1 MMLWILVVTALG
13 FLVYPFVIEERQS
26 AVSLDEEKNRK
37 NTNVRLFKEQQD
49 QLQQQQDR
57 GEIDSEQ
64 YQRLVMDA
72 QRLLLANTELDAIEG
87 SKIAGTGRW
96 LLPLLLMG
104 TFGTTWAIYSDIGAA
119 EDEKIVALMNKMAT
133 LETESTDIPELN
145 QELISTIEGR
155 VKERTSNIYYW
166 VILAQAAIADNN
178 VLAASNYFS
187 SALEVEPRDSQ
198 LLAQYAETLFLV
210 DDNKFTQRVRAA
222 VDKAFAADSNNQTVL
237 GLKGIEAFA
246 GKNFE
251 LAETYWLGAQSQ
263 VNPESAVFKGLQVG
277 IDRARDFI
285 AENSGSDTD
294 VSQLSEIQVE
304 LRIDLSLGAKVPRR
318 PDQRVFIAAVRE
330 SGPPMPLAAKKILA
344 SQLPMRVVLTDKD
357 AIIPGQDLTTEIKI
371 KVIARLSNSGSATPQ
386 SGDWEASSESVD
398 LDSFEGEI
406 MLVIDRQRP

>member
-178 VLAASNYFS
+178 ILAASNYFS
-187 SALEVEPRDSQ
+187 SALKVEPRDSQ

>member
-37 NTNVRLFKEQQD
+37 NTNVRLFKEQKD

-57 GEIDSEQ
+57 GEINSEQ
-64 YQRLVMDA
+64 YQRLVMDT
-72 QRLLLANTELDAIEG
+72 QKLLLANTELDAIEG

>member
-119 EDEKIVALMNKMAT
+119 EDEKVVALMNKMAT
-133 LETESTDIPELN
+133 LETQSTDIPELN

-371 KVIARLSNSGSATPQ
+371 KVVARLSNSGSATPQ

>member
-37 NTNVRLFKEQQD
+37 NTNVRLFKEQKD

>member
-26 AVSLDEEKNRK
+26 TVSLDEQKNRK
-37 NTNVRLFKEQQD
+37 NTNVRLFKEQKD

-57 GEIDSEQ
+57 GEINSEQ

-104 TFGTTWAIYSDIGAA
+104 TFATTWAIYSDIGAA

-178 VLAASNYFS
+178 ILAASNYFS

-277 IDRARDFI
+277 IDRTRDFI

-294 VSQLSEIQVE
+294 VSQLSAVQVE

-371 KVIARLSNSGSATPQ
+371 KVVARLSNSGSATPQ

>member
-37 NTNVRLFKEQQD
+37 NTNVRLFKEQKD

-57 GEIDSEQ
+57 GEINSEQ
-64 YQRLVMDA
+64 YQRLVMDT
-72 QRLLLANTELDAIEG
+72 QKLLLANTELDAIEG

-371 KVIARLSNSGSATPQ
+371 KVVARLSNSGSATPQ

>member
-133 LETESTDIPELN
+133 LETQSTDIPELN

-371 KVIARLSNSGSATPQ
+371 KVVARLSNSGSATPQ
-386 SGDWEASSESVD
+386 SGDWEAFSESVD

>member
-64 YQRLVMDA
+64 YQRLVMDT
-72 QRLLLANTELDAIEG
+72 QKLLLANTELDAIEG

-133 LETESTDIPELN
+133 LETQSTDIPELN

-371 KVIARLSNSGSATPQ
+371 KVVARLSNSGSATPQ

>member
-1 MMLWILVVTALG
+1 MLWILVVTALG

-87 SKIAGTGRW
+87 SKIASTGRW

-119 EDEKIVALMNKMAT
+119 EDEKVVALMNKMAT
-133 LETESTDIPELN
+133 LETQSTDIPELN

-371 KVIARLSNSGSATPQ
+371 KVVARLSNSGSATPQ
-386 SGDWEASSESVD
+386 SGDWEAFSESVD

>member
-104 TFGTTWAIYSDIGAA
+104 TFAATWAIYSDIGAA

-133 LETESTDIPELN
+133 LETQLTDIPELN

-178 VLAASNYFS
+178 ILAASNYFS
-187 SALEVEPRDSQ
+187 SALKVEPRDSQ

-294 VSQLSEIQVE
+294 VSQLSAVQVE

>member
-37 NTNVRLFKEQQD
+37 NTNVRLFKEQKD

-57 GEIDSEQ
+57 GEINSEQ
-64 YQRLVMDA
+64 YQRLVMDT
-72 QRLLLANTELDAIEG
+72 QKLLLANTELDAIEG

-104 TFGTTWAIYSDIGAA
+104 TFATTWAIYSDIGAA

>member
-37 NTNVRLFKEQQD
+37 NTNVRLFKEQKD

-104 TFGTTWAIYSDIGAA
+104 TFATTWAIYSDIGAA

-371 KVIARLSNSGSATPQ
+371 KVVARLSNSGSATPQ

>member
-1 MMLWILVVTALG
+1 MLWILVVTALG

-104 TFGTTWAIYSDIGAA
+104 TFAATWAIYSDIGAA

-133 LETESTDIPELN
+133 LETQSTDIPELN

-371 KVIARLSNSGSATPQ
+371 KVVARLSNSGSATPQ

>member
-1 MMLWILVVTALG
+1 MLWILVVTALG

-37 NTNVRLFKEQQD
+37 NTNVRLFKEQKD

-57 GEIDSEQ
+57 GEINSEQ
-64 YQRLVMDA
+64 YQRLVMDT
-72 QRLLLANTELDAIEG
+72 QKLLLANTELDAIEG

-104 TFGTTWAIYSDIGAA
+104 TFATTWAIYSDIGAA

-371 KVIARLSNSGSATPQ
+371 KVVARLSNSGSATPQ

>member
-37 NTNVRLFKEQQD
+37 NTNVRLFKEQKD

-178 VLAASNYFS
+178 ILAASNYFS
-187 SALEVEPRDSQ
+187 SALKVEPRDSQ

>member
-37 NTNVRLFKEQQD
+37 NTNVRLFKEQKD

-57 GEIDSEQ
+57 GEINSEQ

-104 TFGTTWAIYSDIGAA
+104 TFATTWAIYSDIGAA

-133 LETESTDIPELN
+133 LETQSTDIPELN

-371 KVIARLSNSGSATPQ
+371 KVVARLSNSGSATPQ

>member
-37 NTNVRLFKEQQD
+37 NTNVRLFKEQKD

-57 GEIDSEQ
+57 GEINSEQ

-104 TFGTTWAIYSDIGAA
+104 TFATTWAIYSDIGAA

-133 LETESTDIPELN
+133 LETQSTDIPELN

-178 VLAASNYFS
+178 ILAASNYFS
-187 SALEVEPRDSQ
+187 SALKVEPRDSQ

>member
-104 TFGTTWAIYSDIGAA
+104 TFAATWAIYSDIGAA

-133 LETESTDIPELN
+133 LETQSTDIPELN

-371 KVIARLSNSGSATPQ
+371 KVVARLSNSGSATPQ

>member
-37 NTNVRLFKEQQD
+37 NTNVRLFKEQKD

-57 GEIDSEQ
+57 GEINSEQ

-104 TFGTTWAIYSDIGAA
+104 TFATTWAIYSDIGAA

-371 KVIARLSNSGSATPQ
+371 KVVARLSNSGSATPQ

>member
-37 NTNVRLFKEQQD
+37 NTNVRLFKEQKD

-57 GEIDSEQ
+57 GEINSEQ
-64 YQRLVMDA
+64 YQRLVMDT
-72 QRLLLANTELDAIEG
+72 QKLLLANTELDAIEG

-104 TFGTTWAIYSDIGAA
+104 TFATTWAIYSDIGAA

-178 VLAASNYFS
+178 ILAASNYFS
-187 SALEVEPRDSQ
+187 SALKVEPRDSQ

>member
-37 NTNVRLFKEQQD
+37 NTNVRLFKEQKD

-57 GEIDSEQ
+57 GEINSEQ
-64 YQRLVMDA
+64 YQRLVMDT
-72 QRLLLANTELDAIEG
+72 QKLLLANTELDAIEG

-104 TFGTTWAIYSDIGAA
+104 TFATTWAIYSDIGAA

-371 KVIARLSNSGSATPQ
+371 KVVARLSNSGSATPQ

>member
-87 SKIAGTGRW
+87 SKIASTGRW

-133 LETESTDIPELN
+133 LETQSTDIPELN

-371 KVIARLSNSGSATPQ
+371 KVVARLSNSGSATPQ

>member
-26 AVSLDEEKNRK
+26 TVSLDEQKNRK
-37 NTNVRLFKEQQD
+37 NTNVRLFKEQKD

-57 GEIDSEQ
+57 GEINSEQ
-64 YQRLVMDA
+64 YQRLVMDT
-72 QRLLLANTELDAIEG
+72 QKLLLANTELDAIEG

-371 KVIARLSNSGSATPQ
+371 KVVARLSNSGSATPQ

>member
-49 QLQQQQDR
+49 QLQQQQNR

-133 LETESTDIPELN
+133 LETQSTDIPELN

-371 KVIARLSNSGSATPQ
+371 KVVARLSNSGSATPQ
-386 SGDWEASSESVD
+386 SGDWEAFSESVD

>member
-119 EDEKIVALMNKMAT
+119 EDEKVVALMNKMAT
-133 LETESTDIPELN
+133 LETQSTDIPELN

-371 KVIARLSNSGSATPQ
+371 KVVARLSNSGSATPQ
-386 SGDWEASSESVD
+386 SGDWEAFSESVD

>member
-1 MMLWILVVTALG
+1 VMLWILVVTALG

-87 SKIAGTGRW
+87 SKIASTGRW

-133 LETESTDIPELN
+133 LETQSTDIPELN

-371 KVIARLSNSGSATPQ
+371 KVVARLSNSGSATPQ

>member
-87 SKIAGTGRW
+87 SKIASTGRW

-119 EDEKIVALMNKMAT
+119 EDEKVVALMNKMAT
-133 LETESTDIPELN
+133 LETQSTDIPELN

-371 KVIARLSNSGSATPQ
+371 KVVARLSNSGSATPQ

>member
-26 AVSLDEEKNRK
+26 TVSLDEQKNRK
-37 NTNVRLFKEQQD
+37 NTNVRLFKEQKD

-57 GEIDSEQ
+57 GEINSEQ
-64 YQRLVMDA
+64 YQRLVMDT
-72 QRLLLANTELDAIEG
+72 QKLLLANTELDAIEG

-104 TFGTTWAIYSDIGAA
+104 TFAATWAIYSDIGAA

-371 KVIARLSNSGSATPQ
+371 KVVARLSNSGSATPQ

>member
-64 YQRLVMDA
+64 YQRLVMDT

-119 EDEKIVALMNKMAT
+119 EDEKVVALMNKMAT
-133 LETESTDIPELN
+133 LETQSTDIPELN

-371 KVIARLSNSGSATPQ
+371 KVVARLSNSGSATPQ

>member
-1 MMLWILVVTALG
+1 MLWILVVTALG

-26 AVSLDEEKNRK
+26 TVSLDEQKNRK

-87 SKIAGTGRW
+87 SKIASTGRW

-119 EDEKIVALMNKMAT
+119 EDEKVVALMNKMAT
-133 LETESTDIPELN
+133 LETQSTDIPELN

-371 KVIARLSNSGSATPQ
+371 KVVARLSNSGSATPQ

>member
-37 NTNVRLFKEQQD
+37 NTNVRLFKEQKD

-57 GEIDSEQ
+57 GEINSEQ
-64 YQRLVMDA
+64 YQRLVMDT
-72 QRLLLANTELDAIEG
+72 QKLLLANTELDAIEG

-104 TFGTTWAIYSDIGAA
+104 TFATTWAIYSDIGAA

-178 VLAASNYFS
+178 ILAASNYFS
-187 SALEVEPRDSQ
+187 SALKVEPRDSQ

-371 KVIARLSNSGSATPQ
+371 KVVARLSNSGSATPQ